1 MYQIFK
7 FQDRRKRQLNV
18 LTKKPA
24 SRWDDGE
31 IPAQWSSRQ
40 AAHKW
45 AKSHLDLMPFGY
57 IILEDAPM
65 SRWMV
70 DGAHISPAE
79 GNPYFLCLDCL
90 KLQLSCNLAS
100 VIYEMQLDNRA
111 RDRCA
116 RCKQLVGSEWRV

>member
-45 AKSHLDLMPFGY
+45 AKAHLDLMPFGY
-57 IILEDAPM
+57 IILEDEASLP
-65 SRWMV
+65 V
-70 DGAHISPAE
+70 DGGRGIRQS
-79 GNPYFLCLDCL
+79 G
-90 KLQLSCNLAS
+90 
-100 VIYEMQLDNRA
+100 
-111 RDRCA
+111 
-116 RCKQLVGSEWRV
+116 